1 MVFKTEFVGA
11 VFSEMLINSF
21 FNKFFIIFGIVYLF
35 THAVNAFFDKITG
48 FAAIQK
54 IIVKKNFIKAYQKA
68 FDEYE
73 QELVDF
79 CASRNVTF
87 FSVLSNEPIE
97 KVIFGKGYETE
108 MIK

>member
-1 MVFKTEFVGA
+1 MIQVLSPDEFYPDFDGRINLID
-11 VFSEMLINSF
+11 SESVDMADARNMRM
-21 FNKFFIIFGIVYLF
+21 
-35 THAVNAFFDKITG
+35 
-48 FAAIQK
+48 
-54 IIVKKNFIKAYQKA
+54 IVKKKLIKAYQKA

-87 FSVLSNEPIE
+87 FTVLSDEPVE